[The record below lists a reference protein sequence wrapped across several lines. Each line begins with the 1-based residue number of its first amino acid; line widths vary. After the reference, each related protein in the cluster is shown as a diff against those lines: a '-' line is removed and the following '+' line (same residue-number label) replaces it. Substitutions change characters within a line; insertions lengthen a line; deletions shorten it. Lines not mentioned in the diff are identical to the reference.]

1 MQALGLEAVLTFT
14 GLPDVLSESVASRHF
29 PRALRLMPCCS
40 VHGKSLIHVV
50 PLCSRSMDTSLSG
63 DHAGRTQNRKRMR
76 MGKNLLDHYIFHTR
90 DNLEGASSLLLM
102 PSLFNINLQNYITEM
117 QNQIATI
124 ILLIHKELKLWQLSP
139 MLLKAERGKNGND

>member
-1 MQALGLEAVLTFT
+1 
-14 GLPDVLSESVASRHF
+14 
-29 PRALRLMPCCS
+29 
-40 VHGKSLIHVV
+40 
-50 PLCSRSMDTSLSG
+50 
-63 DHAGRTQNRKRMR
+63 

-117 QNQIATI
+117 QNQIASI